1 MKNDDNTVHALTLP
15 IGRTTHI
22 LIVIID
28 YKLAPEGNYSCG
40 DSEKRKGEKLMTGEI
55 IARTLLKT
63 KLSII
68 IKLFQL

>member
-1 MKNDDNTVHALTLP
+1 MQITSVMMTDWLRPNP
-15 IGRTTHI
+15 SHI
-22 LIVIID
+22 TNPVIID

-63 KLSII
+63 K
-68 IKLFQL
+68 